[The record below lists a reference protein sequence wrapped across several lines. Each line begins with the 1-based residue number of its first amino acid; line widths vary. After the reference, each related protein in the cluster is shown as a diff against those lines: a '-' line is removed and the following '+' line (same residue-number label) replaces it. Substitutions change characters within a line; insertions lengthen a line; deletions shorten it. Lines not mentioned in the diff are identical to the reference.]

1 MPTRRD
7 PTAAALRYDGSS
19 DSPTL
24 VASGKGLL
32 AEKIVAAAREA
43 GIPVR
48 EDVLLAEALSAL
60 EVGTHVPEEL
70 YQAVAE
76 ALVWA
81 YALARRAAPANR
93 R

>member
-1 MPTRRD
+1 MPTRKD
-7 PTAAALRYDGSS
+7 QTAAALRYDGSS
-19 DSPTL
+19 DAPTL

-43 GIPVR
+43 RIPIR
-48 EDVLLAEALSAL
+48 EDTLLAEALSAL
-60 EVGTHVPEEL
+60 EVGTSVPEEL

-81 YALARRAAPANR
+81 YRLSGRRPS
-93 R
+93 

>member
-1 MPTRRD
+1 MPTRKD
-7 PTAAALRYDGSS
+7 QNAAALRYDGSS
-19 DSPTL
+19 DAPTL

-43 GIPVR
+43 RIPIR
-48 EDVLLAEALSAL
+48 EDTLLAEALSAL
-60 EVGTHVPEEL
+60 DVGTQVPEEL

-81 YALARRAAPANR
+81 YRLSGRKPG
-93 R
+93 

>member
-1 MPTRRD
+1 MPTRKD
-7 PTAAALRYDGSS
+7 QTAAALRYDGSS
-19 DSPTL
+19 DAPTL

-43 GIPVR
+43 RIPIR
-48 EDVLLAEALSAL
+48 EDTLLAEALSAL
-60 EVGTHVPEEL
+60 DVGTQVPEEL

-81 YALARRAAPANR
+81 YRLSGRRPA
-93 R
+93 

>member
-1 MPTRRD
+1 MRRD
-7 PTAAALRYDGSS
+7 QTAAALRYEGTS
-19 DSPTL
+19 DAPTL

-43 GIPVR
+43 RIPIR
-48 EDVLLAEALSAL
+48 EDTLLAEALAAL
-60 EVGTHVPEEL
+60 DVGTQVPEEL

-81 YALARRAAPANR
+81 YRLSGRKPG
-93 R
+93 

>member
-1 MPTRRD
+1 MPTRKD
-7 PTAAALRYDGSS
+7 QSAAALRYDGSPEA
-19 DSPTL
+19 PTL

-32 AEKIVAAAREA
+32 AEKIIAAARDA

-48 EDVLLAEALSAL
+48 EDTLLAEALSAL
-60 EVGTHVPEEL
+60 EVGTQVPEEL

-81 YALARRAAPANR
+81 YRLSGRRPG
-93 R
+93 

>member
-1 MPTRRD
+1 MPTRKD
-7 PTAAALRYDGSS
+7 ATAAALRYDGSS
-19 DSPTL
+19 DAPTL

-43 GIPVR
+43 GIPIR
-48 EDVLLAEALSAL
+48 EDTLLAEALSAL
-60 EVGTHVPEEL
+60 DVGTQVPEEL

-81 YALARRAAPANR
+81 YRLSGKRSR
-93 R
+93 

>member
-1 MPTRRD
+1 MPTRKD
-7 PTAAALRYDGSS
+7 ATAAALRYDGSS
-19 DSPTL
+19 DAPTL

-43 GIPVR
+43 GIPIR
-48 EDVLLAEALSAL
+48 EDTLLAEALSAL
-60 EVGTHVPEEL
+60 DVGTQVPEEL

-81 YALARRAAPANR
+81 YRLSGRRPS
-93 R
+93 